1 MMEKFEGQLKEAM
14 GKGGAYIEIPFDVEK
29 VFGAKRVKVKATFD
43 NVPYRGS
50 IVRMSTECH
59 IIGVTKDI
67 RKKIKKDIGDYVE
80 VTVEKDDEERVIELS
95 EDFKIRIEE
104 SKEIHD
110 FWNSLSYSNQK
121 KYVSNIESAK
131 KEETRKKRID
141 DAINKLINKEK
152 L

>member
-1 MMEKFEGQLKEAM
+1 MEKFKGQLKEAM
-14 GKGGAYIEIPFDVEK
+14 GKGGAYIEIPFNVEE
-29 VFGAKRVKVKATFD
+29 VFSAKRVKVKATFD
-43 NVPYRGS
+43 DIPYRGS
-50 IVRMSTECH
+50 IVRMGTECH

-67 RKKIKKDIGDYVE
+67 RKKINKDIGDYVE
-80 VTVEKDDEERVIELS
+80 VTVEKDDEDRVIEIPK
-95 EDFKIRIEE
+95 DFKIRIEE
-104 SKEIHD
+104 FNKIHD

-121 KYVSNIESAK
+121 KYVSHIESAK

>member
-1 MMEKFEGQLKEAM
+1 
-14 GKGGAYIEIPFDVEK
+14 
-29 VFGAKRVKVKATFD
+29 
-43 NVPYRGS
+43 
-50 IVRMSTECH
+50 MSTECH

>member
-1 MMEKFEGQLKEAM
+1 MEKFKGQLKEAM
-14 GKGGAYIEIPFDVEK
+14 GKGGAYIEIPFNVEE

-43 NVPYRGS
+43 GVPYRGS
-50 IVRMSTECH
+50 IVRMGTECH

-67 RKKIKKDIGDYVE
+67 RKRINKDVGDYVE
-80 VTVEKDDEERVIELS
+80 VIVEKDDEERKIDLP

-104 SKEIHD
+104 SKEIYD

-121 KYVSNIESAK
+121 KYVDYIDSAK
-131 KEETRKKRID
+131 KEETRKKRIED
-141 DAINKLINKEK
+141 SINKLINKEK

>member
-1 MMEKFEGQLKEAM
+1 MEKFKGQLKEAM
-14 GKGGAYIEIPFDVEK
+14 GKGGAYIEIPFNVEE

-43 NVPYRGS
+43 DIPYRGS
-50 IVRMSTECH
+50 IVRMGTECH

-67 RKKIKKDIGDYVE
+67 RKKINKDIGDYVE
-80 VTVEKDDEERVIELS
+80 VTVEKDDEDRVIEIPK
-95 EDFKIRIEE
+95 DFKIRIEE
-104 SKEIHD
+104 FNEIYD

-121 KYVSNIESAK
+121 KYVSHIESAK
-131 KEETRKKRID
+131 KEETRKKRIG